1 MGHYYSEL
9 YTKEEIRIKN
19 ELKERQ
25 RQKLLSGIR
34 LAISK
39 NGVEHVL
46 ADIIEKSG
54 NFLLRQSYE
63 NHEG

>member
-39 NGVEHVL
+39 NGVENVL
-46 ADIIEKSG
+46 ADIIEESG
-54 NFLLRQSYE
+54 SFLLRQDYE
-63 NHEG
+63 KYEE